1 MILDLLDDDA
11 FFEEKRFKC
20 KTEFVRRER
29 ERQESNDSNNDE
41 VALPGDA

>member
-11 FFEEKRFKC
+11 FFEDKRTKC

-29 ERQESNDSNNDE
+29 QESHESANEE
-41 VALPGDA
+41 VVLPGDA

>member
-29 ERQESNDSNNDE
+29 QESHDSNNE
-41 VALPGDA
+41 ELVLPGDA